1 MAEAV
6 EDLESQAEGGSKRI
20 AKDLFGGAIGGITQV
35 PLYFYGLLLALGWNE
50 IWAGTSSNN
59 FLLSVKYTNKCLVL
73 RNPAYFFLLFVC
85 AVGAYVT
92 YQLNLWGPMLKMAD
106 AASKQALEELKK
118 RLREFLES
126 SDTGRHAMAMSAG
139 EEYEMSP
146 LNRGGK
152 KAEDEDENDDI

>member
-1 MAEAV
+1 
-6 EDLESQAEGGSKRI
+6 
-20 AKDLFGGAIGGITQV
+20 
-35 PLYFYGLLLALGWNE
+35 
-50 IWAGTSSNN
+50 
-59 FLLSVKYTNKCLVL
+59 
-73 RNPAYFFLLFVC
+73 
-85 AVGAYVT
+85 
-92 YQLNLWGPMLKMAD
+92 MLKMAD

-126 SDTGRHAMAMSAG
+126 SDTGRQAMAMSAG